1 MLPAIET
8 RNIQL
13 ETSSNQLRIK
23 PLGAWQTVL
32 AFGLPTLMMVI
43 SFHWFMPWLQTIGL
57 TPFESIVVAHTV
69 PMGFLITAALV
80 MYHEV
85 DGYPLTWQAF
95 SKRFR
100 IPRISLKAVLQG
112 LGLFIIMNLGY
123 GIFNMVSAGFI
134 AEGSLPIPE
143 NLPALLDPTV
153 SLTSAVLDIMVGGQI
168 MGNWGVVILYVVMLT
183 FIIVGEEL
191 WWRGYILPRQEA
203 AHGRFTWILHGLL
216 WAAFHIFKWWDLI
229 GLLPV
234 CLALAYVSQRTKNN
248 WPAIIA
254 HYLFNGLALIFIIQ
268 AVVMTIGS

>member
-1 MLPAIET
+1 MLPAIESG
-8 RNIQL
+8 NIQL
-13 ETSSNQLRIK
+13 ESSPDQVTIQ

-32 AFGLPTLMMVI
+32 AFGLPTLMMLI

-57 TPFESIVVAHTV
+57 TPFESIIVAHTV

-95 SKRFR
+95 SSRFR
-100 IPRISLKAVLQG
+100 YPRISMKAVLQG
-112 LGLFIIMNLGY
+112 LGFFIIMMVGY
-123 GIFNMVSAGFI
+123 GAFNMVSAGLI
-134 AEGSLPIPE
+134 GGGIIQIPE
-143 NLPALLDPTV
+143 NLPALLNPTV
-153 SLTSAVLDIMVGGQI
+153 SLTSAVLDNMVSGQI
-168 MGNWGVVILYVVMLT
+168 LGNWGVVILYVVMLT
-183 FIIVGEEL
+183 FNIVGEEL

-203 AHGRFTWILHGLL
+203 AYGRFTWVLHGLL
-216 WAAFHIFKWWDLI
+216 WTAFHAFKWWDLI

-248 WPAIIA
+248 WPAAIA